1 MHFLTPK
8 ILTALLVVPLVA
20 APPKAKAPVAAK
32 RPALKLLEKKL
43 ADFGIAPRSLAAWK
57 TSGARP
63 GLEFQIATF
72 TKNLHP
78 ESLDD
83 SGRRLSP
90 GIYQTGEYQLPG
102 FDIVTAPF
110 FGQAEQTRRLA
121 LLRLTK
127 EAPQA
132 SRDDGRTWVAGEKS
146 GANWLF
152 AFDGE
157 TLTLAPLDET
167 FQALDV
173 KAWALEKGTTT
184 KRQPWMNT
192 TQYVPFFQSTV
203 VVAAFGRNEMQG
215 ILKYPG
221 TSFVVPFK
229 GVRFGDRWV
238 ARSNQDMPFN
248 TKLWVEA
255 FRGFGSDELAN
266 DHRKTQIELAGE
278 RLQLGTGS
286 SFVNYALPGETL
298 EQLGTAM
305 EFDLAKGMPLP
316 GLAERAKANLARSSW
331 AKSDEADSFSREA
344 EQAYVQAGLAVRLY
358 PPHPRYGE
366 STTRPILDRLKAL
379 GARVEFL
386 KL

>member
-1 MHFLTPK
+1 MRFLTTN
-8 ILTALLVVPLVA
+8 ILTALMVAPLMA
-20 APPKAKAPVAAK
+20 TPPRTKP
-32 RPALKLLEKKL
+32 PQSLKPLHLKTLDKKL
-43 ADFGIAPRSLAAWK
+43 ADFGIAPRSLVYWK
-57 TSGARP
+57 TSGSRS
-63 GLEFQIATF
+63 GLEFQLAAF
-72 TKNLHP
+72 EKNLSP
-78 ESLDD
+78 QSLDD

-90 GIYQTGEYQLPG
+90 GIYQTGDYQLPG
-102 FDIVTAPF
+102 FDVVTTPF
-110 FGQAEQTRRLA
+110 FGPASQPHRLA

-132 SRDDGRTWVAGEKS
+132 SRDDGRTWITGEKS

-167 FQALDV
+167 FQASEV
-173 KAWALEKGTTT
+173 KALALEKGTTT

-203 VVAAFGRNEMQG
+203 IVVAYGKNEMQG

-221 TSFVVPFK
+221 ASFVVPFK
-229 GVRFGDRWV
+229 GIRFGDRWV
-238 ARSNQDMPFN
+238 ARSLQDAPFN

-266 DHRKTQIELAGE
+266 DHKKTQIEFAGD

-286 SFVNYALPGETL
+286 NFANYALPGEL
-298 EQLGTAM
+298 AEQLGTAI
-305 EFDLAKGMPLP
+305 EFDLAKGVPLP
-316 GLAERAKANLARSSW
+316 GLAEQAKANLGRSLW
-331 AKSDEADSFSREA
+331 TNSDEANSFSCEA
-344 EQAYVQAGLAVRLY
+344 EQAYVQAGLTVRLY
-358 PPHPRYGE
+358 PPHPKYGE
-366 STTRPILDRLKAL
+366 STAKPILDRLKAL
-379 GARVEFL
+379 GARVEFT